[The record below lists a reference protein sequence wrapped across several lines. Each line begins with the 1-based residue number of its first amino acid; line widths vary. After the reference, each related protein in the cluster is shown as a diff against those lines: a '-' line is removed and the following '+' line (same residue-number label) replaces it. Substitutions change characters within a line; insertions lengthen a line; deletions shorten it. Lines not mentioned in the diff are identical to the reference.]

1 MIIFTLNE
9 IELYSL
15 QNYNL
20 IVVNKITALKNI
32 FLKMFLLI
40 FLYPCLH
47 KSEQKYELG
56 TTLIYL
62 LYSETGIYLFIFISL
77 SSNHSFSHIDILNT
91 TPYINLGMDFVLCSK

>member
-1 MIIFTLNE
+1 
-9 IELYSL
+9 
-15 QNYNL
+15 
-20 IVVNKITALKNI
+20 
-32 FLKMFLLI
+32 MFLLI

-62 LYSETGIYLFIFISL
+62 WYSETGIYLFIFISL

-91 TPYINLGMDFVLCSK
+91 TPYKLGYGFCFVQQIRAGGWCVGQCFGRVIMQVN